1 MFSRMGSG
9 NLPFA
14 AKSCASA
21 STGLLAE
28 TISCLWT
35 VATAQLL
42 LSHTPS
48 LMVLQSSHATV
59 ISLPKIMAT
68 KWPECTSKHDAIY
81 SKNRRVIL
89 RKRRVKCNCIVY
101 RRPPPMDH
109 SLSQIYPIDIIAPY
123 LCMIQFD
130 IILHP
135 RQCLQS
141 RFRQST

>member
-1 MFSRMGSG
+1 MFSWMGSG
-9 NLPFA
+9 NLSFA
-14 AKSCASA
+14 AKSWACASI
-21 STGLLAE
+21 GFLAG

-42 LSHTPS
+42 LWHTPS
-48 LMVLQSSHATV
+48 TRELQSSHATV
-59 ISLPKIMAT
+59 ISLAKILAK
-68 KWPECTSKHDAIY
+68 KWHECKSKHDVIY

-89 RKRRVKCNCIVY
+89 RNSRSKCNCIVY

-123 LCMIQFD
+123 LCMIQTD